1 MRKLTDSTP
10 DPGNGRAEIVRP
22 SISLFSNCG
31 GGDYG
36 YKLAGFNFV
45 VLAELLPK
53 RLRVA
58 ELNHPGAKTVPGDLR
73 ETWPKVVQRYRSSW
87 GASAPWLLSACPPCQ
102 GMSSANSMRGKGDD
116 IVAGA
121 SDPRNLLVLPIFE
134 VAKRLKPRAI
144 VVENVAAF
152 LTRRVPHPETG
163 EALSAASLLIG
174 MLQDRYVVFPFLCDL
189 AHFGVPQRRHRAFLT
204 FIRRDISGLES
215 LIVQRRAPY
224 PRPTHDPTQGGTQP
238 ITVGSCLSQLKLPT
252 LDAGTK
258 VTAQSH
264 EPLHS
269 VPVWSS
275 HHHKMVKAIPPGS
288 GESAW
293 ANELCAN
300 CGSVEV
306 DDSEANCPRCLGPL
320 LRPVVQESDG
330 RYRLVKGFRASSY
343 RRMDPCRPAPAV
355 TTANGT
361 IGSATTIH
369 PWENRVLSPLE
380 CSELQT
386 IPRSFRWTKDDSWTL
401 ELHVVRRM
409 IGEVVPPKFTE
420 MHGHAIRGV
429 LEDDWRLAP
438 ISNFD
443 IRCQRATKRTNHKA
457 PSKSGRDASTYPT
470 PGD

>member
-1 MRKLTDSTP
+1 M
-10 DPGNGRAEIVRP
+10 
-22 SISLFSNCG
+22 
-31 GGDYG
+31 
-36 YKLAGFNFV
+36 
-45 VLAELLPK
+45 LAELLPK

-58 ELNHPGAKTVPGDLR
+58 ELNHPGSKIVPGDLR
-73 ETWPKVVQRYRSSW
+73 VTWPTVVEHYFNSCGDSE
-87 GASAPWLLSACPPCQ
+87 PWLLSACPPCQ

-134 VAKRLKPRAI
+134 VANRLLPRAI

-152 LTRRVPHPETG
+152 LTRQVPHPETG
-163 EALSAASLLIG
+163 DGVSAASLLIEL
-174 MLQDRYVVFPFLCDL
+174 LQDRYVVYPFLCDL
-189 AHFGVPQRRHRAFLT
+189 AHFGVPQRRRRAFLT
-204 FIRRDISGLES
+204 FIRRDILGLKS
-215 LIVQRRAPY
+215 LIEQRRAPY
-224 PRPTHDPTQGGTQP
+224 PRPTHDPNQGGAEP
-238 ITVGSCLSQLKLPT
+238 ITVGSCLSQLKLPM
-252 LDAGTK
+252 LDAGAK
-258 VTAQSH
+258 ATAQCH

-288 GESAW
+288 GKSAW
-293 ANELCAN
+293 ANELCAT
-300 CGSVEV
+300 CGSIEV
-306 DDSEANCPRCLGPL
+306 DDSEANCPRCQGPL
-320 LRPVVQESDG
+320 LRPVVPRTDG

-343 RRMDPCRPAPAV
+343 RRMDPNRPAPTV

-369 PWENRVLSPLE
+369 PWENRVLSALE

-386 IPRSFRWTKDDSWTL
+386 IPRSFRWTNDDAWAL

-429 LEDDWRLAP
+429 LENNWRLAP
-438 ISNFD
+438 ISNYD
-443 IRCQRATKRTNHKA
+443 IRCQRATEKINLEI
-457 PSKSGRDASTYPT
+457 PLKSERDAAIERSLQLA
-470 PGD
+470 GHQA